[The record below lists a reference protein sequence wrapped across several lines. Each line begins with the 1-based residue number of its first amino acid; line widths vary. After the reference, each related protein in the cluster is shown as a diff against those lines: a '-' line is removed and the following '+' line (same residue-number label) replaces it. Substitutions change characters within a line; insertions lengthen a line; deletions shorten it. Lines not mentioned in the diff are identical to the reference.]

1 MRWTSPTVGDRWEP
15 LVGGGS
21 GARIARTKLHNQHE
35 PRLSRVDA
43 VSGGQRGQAAR
54 SSVEGLVGSRQRGR
68 NGGCSQPG
76 RPT

>member
-1 MRWTSPTVGDRWEP
+1 MVAVAQASNYAIKEHAASLGFESP
-15 LVGGGS
+15 
-21 GARIARTKLHNQHE
+21 KLHDQRE
-35 PRLSRVDA
+35 PCLLRVDA

-54 SSVEGLVGSRQRGR
+54 SRVEGLVGSRQRGR